1 MEERETVKYITM
13 NIESVNGSIMLSK
26 YAYHIQNTINKKTT
40 ILRLVDIQNRV
51 HIKMFHP
58 KYILCNFDL

>member
-1 MEERETVKYITM
+1 VEERETVKYIKM

-40 ILRLVDIQNRV
+40 KLRLLDKQN
-51 HIKMFHP
+51 I
-58 KYILCNFDL
+58 Y

>member
-1 MEERETVKYITM
+1 VEERETVKYINM

-40 ILRLVDIQNRV
+40 KLRLLDKQN
-51 HIKMFHP
+51 I
-58 KYILCNFDL
+58 Y